1 MHTSD
6 ARMLRGAAIPSA
18 AAGAVAIVL
27 GALFAGTKGAIGAGL
42 GTVTVLV
49 FFSISVVAV
58 SYASRISPQMM
69 FAAAV
74 FSYIGKLLVMLA
86 LIAAFSDATAWD
98 PRSFAFTVVALT
110 LVWLGAE
117 IRGTLK
123 TKQLYVDPAPSGQNI
138 PAQDVSEQ
146 DVATPA
152 DRSP

>member
-18 AAGAVAIVL
+18 LAGAIAIVAAAL
-27 GALFAGTKGAIGAGL
+27 LAGAKGAFGAGL

-49 FFSISVVAV
+49 FFSVSVVAV
-58 SYASRISPQMM
+58 SYASRVSPQLM

-86 LIAAFSDATAWD
+86 LVAAFSDATAWN
-98 PRSFAFTVVALT
+98 PRAFAFTVVGVT
-110 LVWLGAE
+110 IVWLGAE
-117 IRGTLK
+117 IRTTLK
-123 TKQLYVDPAPSGQNI
+123 AKQLYVDPASTSDQN
-138 PAQDVSEQ
+138 VH
-146 DVATPA
+146 TPA

>member
-18 AAGAVAIVL
+18 AAGVIAIAL
-27 GALFAGTKGAIGAGL
+27 GALLAGAKGAFGAGL
-42 GTVTVLV
+42 GMVTVLV

-58 SYASRISPQMM
+58 SYASRVSAQLM

-86 LIAAFSDATAWD
+86 LIAAFSDATAWN
-98 PRSFAFTVVALT
+98 PRAFAFTVVGLT
-110 LVWLGAE
+110 VVWLGAE
-117 IRGTLK
+117 IRATLK
-123 TKQLYVDPAPSGQNI
+123 AKQLYVDPAPAADQN
-138 PAQDVSEQ
+138 VR
-146 DVATPA
+146 TPA